1 MDLIVFGIHSLRNQ
15 RYNILKSLWGR
26 FIMTSEAQRA
36 AIKKLI
42 REYTKETTTSP
53 EKARAALIKEGIYT
67 RSGKLAPRYGG
78 SRKKPA

>member
-1 MDLIVFGIHSLRNQ
+1 
-15 RYNILKSLWGR
+15 
-26 FIMTSEAQRA
+26 MTSEAQRA

-42 REYTKETTTSP
+42 REYTKETTASP

-78 SRKKPA
+78 SRKKTA

>member
-1 MDLIVFGIHSLRNQ
+1 MDLIVSGYPFFGIDST
-15 RYNILKSLWGR
+15 IFKVSVGR
-26 FIMTSEAQRA
+26 SIMTSEAQRA

-42 REYTKETTTSP
+42 REYTKETTASP

-78 SRKKPA
+78 SRKKTA